1 MLGNSI
7 ANGEVFLHL
16 VKLSS
21 GLIGDWHRLL
31 NEIFI

>member
-1 MLGNSI
+1 MLGNAT

-16 VKLSS
+16 VKLFS
-21 GLIGDWHRLL
+21 GLIGELHRLL